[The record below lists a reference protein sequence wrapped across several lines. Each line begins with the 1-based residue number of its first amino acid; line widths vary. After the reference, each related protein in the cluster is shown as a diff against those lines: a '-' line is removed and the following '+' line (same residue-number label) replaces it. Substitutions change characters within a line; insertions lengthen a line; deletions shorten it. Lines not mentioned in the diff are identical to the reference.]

1 MKISIITVV
10 RNNVKTIQQTIE
22 SVLSQEY
29 KNIEYIIID
38 GDSTDG
44 TLEIIK
50 SFRGSIDKFISE
62 KDQGLYDAMNKGI
75 NLASGDVVGFLHSDD
90 FYFNSKVLSTVINT
104 FKEYPKVD
112 ACYADLIYIHRTD
125 TSRIIRYWKS
135 SDYSSGIF
143 SKGWS
148 PPHPTLFIR
157 KKIYQKYGDFDL
169 SYHISS
175 DIELMIRFIEVYKIK
190 VKYVPH
196 LWVKMRIG
204 GLSSSGIK
212 NILKQ
217 NKEVLSILKSYKL
230 ANNIIVFFLYK
241 VISRLKQLL
250 QRPIN

>member
-50 SFRGSIDKFISE
+50 SFRGNIDKFISE
-62 KDQGLYDAMNKGI
+62 KDHGLYDAMNKGI
-75 NLASGDVVGFLHSDD
+75 NLASGDVIGFLHSDD
-90 FYFNSKVLSTVINT
+90 FYFNSKVLSTVSNI
-104 FKEYPKVD
+104 FKDYPDLD

-143 SKGWS
+143 SKGWN
-148 PPHPTLFIR
+148 PPHPTLFVR
-157 KKIYQKYGDFDL
+157 KKIYDKYGNFDL

-190 VKYVPH
+190 VKYVPQ
-196 LWVKMRIG
+196 LWVKMRMG
-204 GLSSSGIK
+204 GLSNSGIK
-212 NILKQ
+212 NVLKQ

-230 ANNIIVFFLYK
+230 TNNIIVFFLFK